1 MTIRY
6 NSGVTARILT
16 LLLVLLAGCAKAP
29 QNQDAVKQAILDH
42 LGKRSDMLAKSMKID
57 IVSVNFRDKE
67 ADAVVSVAPKEGGA
81 GIQMNYSLVMEGD
94 KWTVKPAK
102 SSPHG
107 NTAMPTGEMPTGEM
121 PAGHPPTG
129 GAGNG
134 AVHEPSAP
142 KAHP

>member
-6 NSGVTARILT
+6 NPGVTVRILS
-16 LLLVLLAGCAKAP
+16 LLLLLLAGCAKAP

-57 IVSVNFRDKE
+57 VVSVNFRDKE
-67 ADAVVSVAPKEGGA
+67 ADAVVSVSPKEGGA

-107 NTAMPTGEMPTGEM
+107 NTAMPTGDM

-134 AVHEPSAP
+134 AVHEPTAP